1 MCYTIFNVFIFRE
14 EENEGGNE
22 MSGKYNHVFSPVK
35 IGNLELKNRIQIAP
49 MEGTNIIDWLA
60 GCKFQPH
67 VRDYYI
73 ERAKDGVGLMIPG
86 MIPVR
91 SMVGGKW
98 LHKNPKVF
106 EPVKPLMDEI
116 HKYGAKVFF
125 QLGMFAGR
133 NFVLVTPLGKV
144 AGNKV
149 LRTLMKPIIN
159 LDINLVSADE
169 GVPNVFMPEHKC
181 RALSTKE
188 VEDLVEAY
196 AQSALLCKNAGV
208 DGVEVH
214 AVHEGYLMDQFTLPY
229 TNHRTDKYGGSF
241 ENRYRF
247 AVEVVQ
253 RIKELCGADYP
264 VSMRYSVT
272 SKTMGFNSGAVPGEE
287 FTEVG
292 RTMEESEKAIR
303 LLQDA
308 GVDMFNC
315 DNGTYD
321 AWFWAHPPVYMPL
334 NCNLAD
340 VSHIRKFV
348 DVPVYCA
355 GRMQMED
362 AEQAIANGDIDG
374 VAIGRQF
381 LSEDTFITK
390 TLEGRDEDIRPC
402 IACHSGCLPCATYKG
417 VGVEMDMKAKG
428 DMRMCALN
436 PRVFC
441 EQAYDKKAAV
451 PKKIAI
457 VGGGVGGME
466 TALEAAQSGH
476 DVTLYE
482 KSEKLGGAFIAAAAL
497 SFKEKDK
504 ALLEWYE
511 TQLKKSNVKVV
522 MNTEI
527 TDLSTLEADEIVIA
541 TGAAPRGLPIEGAEK
556 AIDAVTYLLD
566 QDCAGEN
573 VVVIGGG
580 LTGCE
585 IAYELALQGKKPVV
599 VEMLDDLIKVKGVNM
614 ANSTMLKELL
624 RYHKVPVYLETKV
637 KAIRDGSVVLET
649 KDGEKEIPA
658 DSVIKSI
665 GYVPGSRFDEKKGEH
680 VHILG
685 DAAKVG
691 NLKTVIWGAND
702 LVNSWK

>member
-1 MCYTIFNVFIFRE
+1 
-14 EENEGGNE
+14 
-22 MSGKYNHVFSPVK
+22 
-35 IGNLELKNRIQIAP
+35 
-49 MEGTNIIDWLA
+49 
-60 GCKFQPH
+60 
-67 VRDYYI
+67 
-73 ERAKDGVGLMIPG
+73 
-86 MIPVR
+86 
-91 SMVGGKW
+91 
-98 LHKNPKVF
+98 
-106 EPVKPLMDEI
+106 
-116 HKYGAKVFF
+116 
-125 QLGMFAGR
+125 
-133 NFVLVTPLGKV
+133 
-144 AGNKV
+144 
-149 LRTLMKPIIN
+149 
-159 LDINLVSADE
+159 
-169 GVPNVFMPEHKC
+169 
-181 RALSTKE
+181 
-188 VEDLVEAY
+188 
-196 AQSALLCKNAGV
+196 
-208 DGVEVH
+208 
-214 AVHEGYLMDQFTLPY
+214 
-229 TNHRTDKYGGSF
+229 
-241 ENRYRF
+241 
-247 AVEVVQ
+247 
-253 RIKELCGADYP
+253 
-264 VSMRYSVT
+264 
-272 SKTMGFNSGAVPGEE
+272 
-287 FTEVG
+287 
-292 RTMEESEKAIR
+292 
-303 LLQDA
+303 
-308 GVDMFNC
+308 
-315 DNGTYD
+315 
-321 AWFWAHPPVYMPL
+321 
-334 NCNLAD
+334 
-340 VSHIRKFV
+340 
-348 DVPVYCA
+348 
-355 GRMQMED
+355 
-362 AEQAIANGDIDG
+362 
-374 VAIGRQF
+374 
-381 LSEDTFITK
+381 
-390 TLEGRDEDIRPC
+390 
-402 IACHSGCLPCATYKG
+402 
-417 VGVEMDMKAKG
+417 MKAKG

-482 KSEKLGGAFIAAAAL
+482 KSGKLGGAFIAAAAL

-504 ALLEWYE
+504 ELLEWYE

-541 TGAAPRGLPIEGAEK
+541 TGAAPRELPIEGAEK

-637 KAIRDGSVVLET
+637 KAIREGSVVLET